1 MRTISVADIEH
12 LAFRLAREILSFNE
26 PIPDF
31 HTRYP
36 NALES
41 CVATPFQ
48 MFGKRYLYPSLAGK
62 AGIFFY
68 LMVKNHPF
76 QNGNKRIAMT
86 SLMTLLYLNKK
97 WLKVDVKDFY
107 EFAMFVAQSSPK
119 SKDWVVKSVKLF
131 IEEHLIDL

>member
-86 SLMTLLYLNKK
+86 SLMTFLYLNKK

>member
-1 MRTISVADIEH
+1 MRTITVADIEH
-12 LAFRLAREILSFNE
+12 LAFRLARETMSFNE

-48 MFGKRYLYPSLAGK
+48 MFGKRYLYPSLTNK
-62 AGIFFY
+62 ASILFY

-86 SLMTLLYLNKK
+86 TLMTFLYFNKK
-97 WLKVDVKDFY
+97 WLKVDVKAFY
-107 EFAMFVAQSSPK
+107 DFAMLVAQSSPK
-119 SKDWVVKSVKLF
+119 SKDWIVKSIKLF
-131 IEEHLIDL
+131 IDEHIVKL